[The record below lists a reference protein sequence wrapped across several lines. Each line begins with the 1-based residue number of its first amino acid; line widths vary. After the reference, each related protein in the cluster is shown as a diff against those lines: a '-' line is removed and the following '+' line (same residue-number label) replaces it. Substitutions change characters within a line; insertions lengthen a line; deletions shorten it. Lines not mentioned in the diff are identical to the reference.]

1 MMLERSGKMDRE
13 EFSASI
19 GEEQE
24 DYIAYRRD
32 EFLKLAN
39 TCINEYKNDPSE
51 ELFWRI
57 DSALGRASA
66 LHFLLNRLP
75 PFEYFEANKEYSEI
89 KDSHQKN
96 MALVNRNKKLE
107 KTLMIKV
114 LAKAGELLELTY
126 AALTLGF
133 GAGVGLFILSH
144 IYKILEG

>member
-1 MMLERSGKMDRE
+1 MKTLRLLK
-13 EFSASI
+13 
-19 GEEQE
+19 
-24 DYIAYRRD
+24 IA
-32 EFLKLAN
+32 
-39 TCINEYKNDPSE
+39 
-51 ELFWRI
+51 
-57 DSALGRASA
+57 
-66 LHFLLNRLP
+66 
-75 PFEYFEANKEYSEI
+75 I
-89 KDSHQKN
+89 KKN